1 MELFLTWASTSTEPS
16 SSRRC
21 CSPTPTWTSGLSI
34 LDKAPRFQ
42 QAQLWFG
49 DKNVFF
55 SDWNLLQSCFW
66 AKIPMSENYQQRF
79 LCYWMQTKRY
89 GGKKK
94 PGDLKRRK
102 KPLTYVFFKSRPK
115 CVIGVVDFSSLGWK
129 NSEKIEPRRQRR
141 VVLYLTCFR
150 RRLHRR
156 RRHTKSFACFAA
168 VVVVVVVVVVVRAC
182 KSQKERCAVQQEQ
195 QMKQQHRFWL
205 LLSCSEFSRIPAG
218 H

>member
-1 MELFLTWASTSTEPS
+1 MVHWQECFFLIEICFKAAPERKSQWVKIINNGFFVIECKQKDMEAKKTRATWNAE
-16 SSRRC
+16 
-21 CSPTPTWTSGLSI
+21 
-34 LDKAPRFQ
+34 KN
-42 QAQLWFG
+42 LWRMF
-49 DKNVFF
+49 
-55 SDWNLLQSCFW
+55 
-66 AKIPMSENYQQRF
+66 
-79 LCYWMQTKRY
+79 
-89 GGKKK
+89 
-94 PGDLKRRK
+94 
-102 KPLTYVFFKSRPK
+102 FFKSRPK